1 VRVLDPFNTNRMSI
15 RTGTERLLQMTERA
29 MGIRGVYVGLQY
41 ATGQAPRLRAPRA
54 EPQAPPPPP
63 GGFTPP

>member
-1 VRVLDPFNTNRMSI
+1 
-15 RTGTERLLQMTERA
+15 MTERA

-54 EPQAPPPPP
+54 EPQAPAPPP
-63 GGFTPP
+63 GGFAPP